1 MRRMIDPT
9 TDTDWSAVPLFPL
22 PNVVLFPR
30 AILPLHIFEQR
41 YRAMTA
47 DALCGKRQI
56 AMALLQ
62 PGWEK
67 ESRERPALEPVL
79 CVGTILTHQRLPD
92 GRYNLLLQGISRC
105 TIVREHKHAPYRVA
119 ELRPLEEARVFEIDL
134 DDERRRIEGVFD
146 NPCFRDA
153 DVARQFRD
161 LLASPMPTADL
172 ADLITFHF
180 LEDVQLRQSILAD
193 ADVRR
198 RVHRVASAFE
208 QQHSSLSAACA
219 EDFLSSPNIN

>member
-1 MRRMIDPT
+1 MRRMMDPT
-9 TDTDWSAVPLFPL
+9 TENDWSAVPLFPL
-22 PNVVLFPR
+22 PNVVLLPR
-30 AILPLHIFEQR
+30 AILPLHIFEMR
-41 YRAMTA
+41 YRAMTV
-47 DALCGKRQI
+47 DALRGKRQI

-67 ESRERPALEPVL
+67 ESRERPALQPVV
-79 CVGTILTHQRLPD
+79 CVGTILTHQRLAD
-92 GRYNLLLQGISRC
+92 GRFNILLQGVSRC
-105 TIVREHKHAPYRVA
+105 TIVREDKHEPYRTA
-119 ELRPLEEARVFEIDL
+119 ELATMEEARVFEIDL
-134 DDERRRIEGVFD
+134 DDERRRIESVFD

-180 LEDVQLRQSILAD
+180 LEDVQLRQLILAD
-193 ADVRR
+193 PDVRG
-198 RVHRVASAFE
+198 RVQRVVEAFE
-208 QQHSSLSAACA
+208 QQHSLLSAACA